1 MVARNRTS
9 QPTTERKEVMPKA
22 SRTSAT
28 ETVEVEGYE
37 GHMEQL
43 EGGYTVAF
51 EKYTADADLAEF
63 FTGLP
68 DDQCQAAHW
77 GYVLAGKVT
86 FRTASGEETFEAG
99 DAYYVPPGHTPMLF
113 ANTEVVE
120 FSPTEQLQQTLEV
133 VTKNMQ
139 AAG

>member
-1 MVARNRTS
+1 
-9 QPTTERKEVMPKA
+9 MPKA
-22 SRTSAT
+22 SKTSAT

-37 GHMEQL
+37 GHMERF

-86 FRTASGEETFEAG
+86 FNSASGEETFEAG
-99 DAYYVPPGHTPMLF
+99 DAYYVPPGHTPMLY

>member
-1 MVARNRTS
+1 
-9 QPTTERKEVMPKA
+9 MPKA
-22 SRTSAT
+22 SKTSAS

-37 GHMEQL
+37 GHMERF
-43 EGGYTVAF
+43 EGGFTVAF

-86 FRTASGEETFEAG
+86 FNSASGEETFEAG
-99 DAYYVPPGHTPMLF
+99 DAYYVPPGHTPMLY
-113 ANTEVVE
+113 ADTEVVE
-120 FSPTEQLQQTLEV
+120 FSPTEQLEQTLEV